1 MSYTFLQN
9 LFADNLSRVKAEF
22 AGNTNRRDD
31 NIFQVI
37 LFGETH
43 H

>member
-1 MSYTFLQN
+1 MPYTFLQN
-9 LFADNLSRVKAEF
+9 LFADSLSRVKTEF

-37 LFGETH
+37 LFGKTH